1 VLHVD
6 LDQFIAAVEVLRHPE
21 LRGRPVV
28 VGGDGDPTKRGVVST
43 ASYEARE
50 HGVHS
55 GLPLRTAAK
64 RLPDAVFL
72 PVDREAYE
80 EVSETV
86 MAVLR
91 SSGAVVEVQGWDEA
105 FVGVDVSDPEAF
117 ARSLASRVR
126 EETQLDCT
134 VGIGENKLQAKIAT
148 GFGKPAGV
156 YRLTFASWFSVLGGR
171 PVDALWGIGAK
182 TAKKLAGLGI
192 QTVRELAVADPD
204 ALAAEFGPMTGP
216 WLVLLAQG
224 RGDAEVDASPYVAK
238 AHGREETFQ
247 RNIADWSG
255 VQAEV
260 TRIAGLLAADL
271 AAEPRPAV
279 RVVVKVRYAPFVT
292 ETHGVTLASP
302 SSDAGVITSAA
313 FEALGRFTG
322 RRPVRLLGVR
332 AEFGSSLPGPADGSS
347 LEEAGHAELAEG
359 RVGGQRLT
367 LGGGGGE
374 PAAFVEADGGL
385 VGLGHPQ
392 VDRGGAFVFGPGGH
406 RVDQGLADAV
416 AAGLRADEH
425 GDELDHARLLF
436 EAARQSC

>member
-1 VLHVD
+1 VERWVLHVD

-55 GLPLRTAAK
+55 GLPLRTAAR

-80 EVSETV
+80 EVSASV
-86 MAVLR
+86 MDVLR
-91 SSGAVVEVQGWDEA
+91 SSGAVVEVLGWDEA
-105 FVGVDVSDPEAF
+105 FLGVETSDPEAF

-126 EETQLDCT
+126 AATQLDCT

-156 YRLTFASWFSVLGGR
+156 FRLTSANWFSVLGDR
-171 PVDALWGIGAK
+171 PTDALWGIGAK
-182 TAKKLAGLGI
+182 TARKLAGLGI
-192 QTVRELAVADPD
+192 ATVSDLAAADPD
-204 ALAAEFGPMTGP
+204 ALAAVFGPMTGP
-216 WLVLLAQG
+216 WLVLLGRG
-224 RGDAEVDASPYVAK
+224 RGDADVDDSPYVARG
-238 AHGREETFQ
+238 HGKEETFQ
-247 RNIADWSG
+247 VNIADWSR

-260 TRIAGLLAADL
+260 RRIAGLLAADL
-271 AAEPRPAV
+271 VLDGRPAV

-302 SSDAGVITSAA
+302 AVEAAVIEAA
-313 FEALGRFTG
+313 AASALGRFTG

-332 AEFGSSLPGPADGSS
+332 AEY
-347 LEEAGHAELAEG
+347 
-359 RVGGQRLT
+359 
-367 LGGGGGE
+367 
-374 PAAFVEADGGL
+374 
-385 VGLGHPQ
+385 
-392 VDRGGAFVFGPGGH
+392 GA
-406 RVDQGLADAV
+406 
-416 AAGLRADEH
+416 
-425 GDELDHARLLF
+425 
-436 EAARQSC
+436 

>member
-1 VLHVD
+1 VD

-80 EVSETV
+80 EVSATV
-86 MAVLR
+86 MDVLR
-91 SSGAVVEVQGWDEA
+91 ASGAVVEVLGWDEA
-105 FVGVDVSDPEAF
+105 FVGVETSDPEGF
-117 ARSLASRVR
+117 ARALAASVR
-126 EETQLDCT
+126 EATELDCT

-156 YRLTFASWFSVLGGR
+156 FRLTSANWFEVLGHR
-171 PVDALWGIGAK
+171 PTDALWGIGAK
-182 TAKKLAGLGI
+182 TARKLADLGI
-192 QTVRELAVADPD
+192 VTVASLAAADPD

-216 WLVLLAQG
+216 WLVLLGRG
-224 RGDAEVDASPYVAK
+224 RGDADVDDSPYVARG
-238 AHGREETFQ
+238 HGKEETFQ
-247 RNIADWSG
+247 QNIADWSR

-260 TRIAGLLAADL
+260 SRIAGLLAVDL
-271 AAEPRPAV
+271 ASEPRPAV

-302 SSDAGVITSAA
+302 SSDASAIERA
-313 FEALGRFTG
+313 ALEALERFSG

-332 AEFGSSLPGPADGSS
+332 AEFGS
-347 LEEAGHAELAEG
+347 
-359 RVGGQRLT
+359 
-367 LGGGGGE
+367 
-374 PAAFVEADGGL
+374 
-385 VGLGHPQ
+385 
-392 VDRGGAFVFGPGGH
+392 
-406 RVDQGLADAV
+406 
-416 AAGLRADEH
+416 
-425 GDELDHARLLF
+425 
-436 EAARQSC
+436 